1 MSKTGGEGEALRQV
15 ERVEEPDGEAAA
27 GKKAKAA
34 IKGVWEARVHRV
46 SSAHRSA
53 LTVRQ

>member
-15 ERVEEPDGEAAA
+15 ERVEEADGEAAA